1 MKSRWISHKGTRI
14 FIADF
19 SNYGSDT
26 EGVQAGANYIGE
38 LLQKEPPESV
48 LSIAHVDGTFANEKT
63 MRSLMTLVP
72 ITNKYVKNR
81 CVVGVRGFRKHLLAG
96 FTRLTGRA
104 QFTIFDT
111 LEEASEYLA
120 KFDVDAR

>member
-1 MKSRWISHKGTRI
+1 MKSRWITHKGARI

-19 SNYGSDT
+19 SNYGGDAA
-26 EGVQAGANYIGE
+26 GVQAEADYIAQI
-38 LLQKEPPESV
+38 LQLEPPDSV

-72 ITNKYVKNR
+72 VTNKYVKKR
-81 CVVGVRGFRKHLLAG
+81 CTVGVRGFRKHLLAG

-111 LEEASEYLA
+111 MEEAMDFLA
-120 KFDVDAR
+120 KQA

>member
-1 MKSRWISHKGTRI
+1 MKSHWTTHKGARI

-19 SNYGSDT
+19 SNYGGDAAA
-26 EGVQAGANYIGE
+26 VQAEADYVSQ
-38 LLQKEPPESV
+38 LLQLEPPDSV
-48 LSIAHVDGTFANEKT
+48 LSIAHVEGTFANEGT
-63 MRSLMTLVP
+63 MRTLMTLVP
-72 ITNKYVKNR
+72 VTTKYVKKR

-111 LEEASEYLA
+111 MDEALDFLA
-120 KFDVDAR
+120 RG